1 MGLSE
6 TSSGSSAKDKTVTS
20 TSFRK
25 DIKYF
30 TREMPNL
37 LSYKLL
43 DMDSGGP

>member
-6 TSSGSSAKDKTVTS
+6 TSSSSSAKDKTCTQ

-25 DIKYF
+25 EFKYF
-30 TREMPNL
+30 TREMPSM
-37 LSYKLL
+37 LSYTLL